1 MSARIIKVI
10 ALAIGATFLLTA
22 CDPPMPPEV
31 RAALA
36 EQSYTCEPGDTQLA
50 AVAPVAA
57 VAGDWQASVETNCP
71 GMTITP
77 VAENAPEAELQVGQ
91 ANAGSAA
98 YATVPFAIDAVV
110 IAVSLT
116 DITQVNLSA
125 DAIAKIAAGQITS
138 WDDPELAALNPNFSM
153 PATQISYTN
162 LLSAA
167 QAAPLTD
174 WLNRISGKDVSL
186 GATAAKAGTMQTDG
200 SLIVT
205 TYSAAMN
212 DGLQMVAITAEVGSD
227 GVVPESGSIGSAATM
242 FTSKVSGG
250 NVALNFDAKQKPI
263 APEGVAVAPA
273 PYQALSVYNLYLTGT
288 DSLKTRAAARY
299 LLRQDSQG
307 SLGLSTVI
315 GIPESLRVVALD
327 VVSKGLP
334 EPDLS
339 ATPNQ

>member
-36 EQSYTCEPGDTQLA
+36 EQSYTCESGDTQLA
-50 AVAPVAA
+50 AIAPVAA
-57 VAGDWQASVETNCP
+57 VAGDWQASVESNCP

-77 VAENAPEAELQVGQ
+77 VDENTPEAELQVGQ
-91 ANAGSAA
+91 VNSGSTA
-98 YATVPFAIDAVV
+98 YASVPFAIDAVV
-110 IAVSLT
+110 ITVMLT

-162 LLSAA
+162 LLSPA

-174 WLNRISGKDVSL
+174 WLQRISGKDVSL
-186 GATAAKAGTMQTDG
+186 GATAAKATLQIDG
-200 SLIVT
+200 SLVVT

-212 DGLQMVAITAEVGSD
+212 DGLQMVAITDDVGSD
-227 GVVPESGSIGSAATM
+227 GVIPESGSIGSAATM
-242 FTSKVSGG
+242 FKSKVSNG
-250 NVALNFDAKQKPI
+250 NVSLTFDSKQKPI

-273 PYQALSVYNLYLTGT
+273 PYQALNVYNLNLCGT

-315 GIPESLRVVALD
+315 GIPESLRVVALE

-339 ATPNQ
+339 ATPSQ